1 LEPRVLIV
9 VPTLGRRPEMLRK
22 ALTSIR
28 SQSVTARIVIVGPL
42 HLDLLASLAAEFEAE
57 LIADP
62 GSLPAAVNAGAS
74 WCPDVEYVNWLG
86 DDDLLEPESL
96 RYTVDALD
104 RDANAVVA
112 FGSCRYIDEQDR
124 ELWISSAGRLAPWI
138 LSWGPDLIPQPGM
151 LVRMS
156 AWRAVAGVDASLRFA
171 FDLDLL
177 LKLKG
182 QGTLVRVPHVVSCF
196 RWHGDSLTVSDR
208 TESLRESELARRR
221 ALGPLARKLCWI
233 WEPPVRGATRLA
245 AREVTRRAQRSS
257 TRTDA

>member
-1 LEPRVLIV
+1 
-9 VPTLGRRPEMLRK
+9 MLRK
-22 ALTSIR
+22 ALASIS
-28 SQSVTARIVIVGPL
+28 SQTVQARIVIVGPL
-42 HLDLLASLAAEFEAE
+42 HAEVLVGLAEEFGAE
-57 LIADP
+57 LVADP
-62 GSLPAAVNAGAS
+62 GSLPAAVNAGVLR
-74 WCPDVEYVNWLG
+74 CPDAEYVNWLG

-96 RYTVDALD
+96 RVTVEALD
-104 RDANAVVA
+104 RDPTAVVA
-112 FGSCRYIDEQDR
+112 FGSCRYIDEHDR

-156 AWRAVAGVDASLRFA
+156 AWRAVAGVDSSLRFA

-177 LKLKG
+177 LKLKSRG
-182 QGTLVRVPHVVSCF
+182 KFVRVPHVVSCF

-233 WEPPVRGATRLA
+233 WERPVRGATRLA
-245 AREVTRRAQRSS
+245 AQEVTRRAHRKSGL
-257 TRTDA
+257 THV